1 MVLSLVVPDTSVI
14 SPEHFHSWI
23 GGPET
28 LRPPVLFAQYE
39 FELVSE
45 IVTVDC
51 AAAGLAVLE
60 TIPAASPPAS
70 GKLANIESSPGRFWM
85 NDI

>member
-1 MVLSLVVPDTSVI
+1 M
-14 SPEHFHSWI
+14 
-23 GGPET
+23 
-28 LRPPVLFAQYE
+28 FAQYE